1 MDPSFEEAYSKKGR
15 PPGFLGLEV
24 DKLKEMA
31 KLAADRPDGIIETE
45 HTIPLNMGFC
55 SRNLIY
61 QPSAPSASYPII
73 VLFYGGGYYLAFPEI
88 EVELA

>member
-1 MDPSFEEAYSKKGR
+1 MDPSFQEAYSKKGR
-15 PPGFLGLEV
+15 PPGFLGLE
-24 DKLKEMA
+24 A

-55 SRNLIY
+55 SRNLIH